1 MSGTS
6 IAPQPLIRFGPMSL
20 SLTHLPSTRLS
31 HLAPGI
37 ALCVG
42 LALAATALHAL
53 PGLGVLSAMILA
65 ILLGMALHNVW
76 GTPHWA
82 KAGATFAV
90 RRLLRLAIVLLGLQ
104 LTVGQLGQVGV
115 RGLAIIA
122 ATLAATFIATKMLG
136 RVLGVEAKL
145 AELIAAGTA
154 VCGASAVIAVDG
166 VTRASDEDVAYAVAC
181 VTVFGG
187 IAMFLYPALVPL
199 LHLAPSAYGLWAGAS
214 IHEIAQVVAAGFQ
227 DGTVAGHAAT
237 IAKLARVSLLAPL
250 VLTLGFTRARGAK
263 ASVPLPGFVLG
274 FVAMVL
280 LNSAAVIPPT
290 IKADIATL
298 TTFLLAMSLAAMGLG
313 TDIAKLKAK
322 GLRPLLLGAAAWI
335 FIAGFSLVLVETL
348 L

>member
-1 MSGTS
+1 
-6 IAPQPLIRFGPMSL
+6 MSL
-20 SLTHLPSTRLS
+20 SLTHIPTTRLS
-31 HLAPGI
+31 HLLPGI
-37 ALCVG
+37 ALCAA
-42 LALAATALHAL
+42 LALAAMALHAL

-65 ILLGMALHNVW
+65 ILLGAGLHNVW

-104 LTVGQLGQVGV
+104 LTVAQLGQVGI

-136 RVLGVEAKL
+136 RLLRVDAKL

-166 VTRASDEDVAYAVAC
+166 VTHATDEDVAYAVAC

-199 LHLAPSAYGLWAGAS
+199 LHLAPSDYGLWAGAS

-250 VLTLGFTRARGAK
+250 VLTLGIVRARGAK
-263 ASVPLPGFVLG
+263 AERATVPLPGFVLG

-280 LNSAAVIPPT
+280 LNSAAVIPPA
-290 IKADIATL
+290 IKADIASL

-322 GLRPLLLGAAAWI
+322 GLRPLALGAAAWI
-335 FIAGFSLVLVETL
+335 FIAGFSLVLVKAL
-348 L
+348 S